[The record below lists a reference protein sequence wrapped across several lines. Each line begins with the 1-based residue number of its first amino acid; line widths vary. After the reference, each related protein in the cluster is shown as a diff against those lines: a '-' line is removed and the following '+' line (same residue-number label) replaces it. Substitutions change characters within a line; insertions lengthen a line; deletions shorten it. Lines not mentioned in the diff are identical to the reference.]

1 MRKKIP
7 DDKKKDKFAVSI
19 DESLL
24 NMLNKLL
31 DEKEIS
37 NKSKYIENL
46 IRKDMEERGKNIERD
61 F

>member
-7 DDKKKDKFAVSI
+7 DDKKKEKFAVSI
-19 DESLL
+19 DEKLL
-24 NMLNKLL
+24 DMLEKLL
-31 DEKEIS
+31 DEKEMS

-46 IRKDMEERGKNIERD
+46 IRKDMEERGKNVKRD

>member
-19 DESLL
+19 DEKIL
-24 NMLNKLL
+24 NMLDNLL
-31 DEKEIS
+31 DKKRVS
-37 NKSKYIENL
+37 NKSKYIESL
-46 IRKDMEERGKNIERD
+46 IRNDMEERGKDVKIN